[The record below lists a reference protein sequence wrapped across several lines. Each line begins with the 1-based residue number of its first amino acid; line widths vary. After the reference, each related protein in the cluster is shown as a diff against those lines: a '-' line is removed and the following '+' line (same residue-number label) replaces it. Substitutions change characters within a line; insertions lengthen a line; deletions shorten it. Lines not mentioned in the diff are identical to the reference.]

1 MNQADHA
8 PFDAIQMEHYV
19 QDLRSL
25 LHRASFLE
33 SKTFLGTFIRRID
46 FDKEQVGIEYT
57 LPIPAGDG
65 LTATKELLNVR
76 GDGSPIHPSLRKWV
90 WAWFKYPPSELHS
103 RLPSTKLLRR
113 NPLALAIEWQERLDK
128 GEAVSRADLAYK
140 MKVTRAH
147 VTQALSLLDLASDTK
162 ELILTLGEPLH
173 GKGLGIHSLRSL
185 LGLSAEKQIA
195 RVRSSE
201 IG

>member
-1 MNQADHA
+1 MNRRRAINQLDHLEREARTVEQKLEHLYAALESGKVDIDDLAPRLKELRAEQRELNEKRDEALDDMNQADHA

-25 LHRASFLE
+25 LHSASFLE

-76 GDGSPIHPSLRKWV
+76 GDGSPGRIRT
-90 WAWFKYPPSELHS
+90 Y
-103 RLPSTKLLRR
+103 
-113 NPLALAIEWQERLDK
+113 
-128 GEAVSRADLAYK
+128 DLA
-140 MKVTRAH
+140 VNSR
-147 VTQALSLLDLASDTK
+147 
-162 ELILTLGEPLH
+162 PLY
-173 GKGLGIHSLRSL
+173 R
-185 LGLSAEKQIA
+185 
-195 RVRSSE
+195 
-201 IG
+201 